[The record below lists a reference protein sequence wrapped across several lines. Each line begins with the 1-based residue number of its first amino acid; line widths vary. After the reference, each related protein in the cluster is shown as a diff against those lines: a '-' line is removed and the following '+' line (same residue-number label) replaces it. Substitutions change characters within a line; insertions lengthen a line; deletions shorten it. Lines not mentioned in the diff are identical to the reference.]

1 MSFTPIQSIIGGSI
15 LGLSVFWNA
24 YLNGRVTGV
33 SGFLTKT
40 LTGETRSL
48 SFLLGLILGGIVFPD
63 IFPSTFSSSTLDLL
77 STPRLVLAAFLVGF
91 GTTLG
96 QGCTS
101 GHGLCGLSRFSKR
114 SILAVIIFMI
124 TAMLSATISST
135 ASIFKHDHDNNSKFS
150 FPPTEYNLPSH
161 SMLSKMKSLFAFT
174 LFIPAILAVICKL
187 LCKNDEN
194 HTKTYS
200 IVHALI
206 SSVLGFCFAA
216 GLAISEMVNPAKTI
230 GFLDLDMTSWDP
242 SLLFVFVGAL
252 PISIPMFQL
261 LMKGQKP
268 ILANRHFLPTSTDLT
283 SRLAIGSAIFGIGWG
298 LVGVCPGPAFV
309 YLGAFPLSKH
319 ALLYCSVLA
328 LGNIVAKRVVE

>member
-1 MSFTPIQSIIGGSI
+1 MPFTPIQSIVGGAI

-40 LTGETRSL
+40 LIGETRSL
-48 SFLLGLILGGIVFPD
+48 SFLLGLIFGGIILPD
-63 IFPSTFSSSTLDLL
+63 IFPSTFSSPNLDLI
-77 STPRLVLAAFLVGF
+77 STPRLVISAFLVGF

-114 SILAVIIFMI
+114 SILAVVIFMT

-135 ASIFKHDHDNNSKFS
+135 ASIFKHHHNHSSFS
-150 FPPTEYNLPSH
+150 FSSIEYHIPSH
-161 SMLSKMKSLFAFT
+161 SMRSKMKLLFTFT
-174 LFIPAILAVICKL
+174 LFTPAILAVICKL

-194 HTKTYS
+194 HTRIHNAIHS
-200 IVHALI
+200 LI

-216 GLAISEMVNPAKTI
+216 GLAVSEMVNPAKTV
-230 GFLDLDMTSWDP
+230 GFLDLDKTSWDP

-252 PISIPMFQL
+252 PISIPMFQW

-268 ILANRHFLPTSTDLT
+268 MLAKQHFLPTSTDLT
-283 SRLAIGSAIFGIGWG
+283 SRLTIGSAIFGVGWG
-298 LVGVCPGPAFV
+298 LVGACPGPAFV
-309 YLGAFPLSKH
+309 YLGAFPFSYH
-319 ALLYCSVLA
+319 ALLYCTMLA
-328 LGNIVAKRVVE
+328 LGNMAARRVVE